1 MLTYA
6 FAVMAAL
13 IGISVVSVIAY
24 SQVQSRLKKY
34 EYLIPKV
41 TGLILL
47 LTAATFF
54 LGLR

>member
-13 IGISVVSVIAY
+13 ISISVVSVIAY